1 MVIIHKN
8 HIIYHFLLCVLYIY
22 IFYNIITKIFK
33 IKTGD
38 GIFTKIFITFY
49 YIITKIFK
57 KTNISEFF

>member
-1 MVIIHKN
+1 M
-8 HIIYHFLLCVLYIY
+8 CSIY

-57 KTNISEFF
+57 KQTSVNFSSYIITIFLNILDGH